1 MPLADPKPS
10 ARERPR
16 LVTLTTDIGWAY
28 AAQVKGVLLSRDLRF
43 RIVDLTHTV
52 VSHSILEG
60 AFLLRACA
68 LPFPSGS
75 VHLCIVDPGVGSER
89 QPIMVRCQDGS
100 LLVGPDNGVLMPLAR
115 ALGTAGVFR
124 IEPEGLPT
132 RRPVSPTFEG
142 RDLFAPT
149 AAELALGKA
158 PEDLGSPSQAVHFD
172 LPAPRWGR
180 GSSEVALLHVDPFGN
195 LVTNLPHQELLDR
208 IGPVGS
214 HVSVEAGARRL
225 RAKVVRT
232 YSDLEEGCLGAL
244 GSSFGLTE
252 LCLRGASAQGILDL
266 KVGARLR
273 LLPSDRDWKEG
284 A

>member
-1 MPLADPKPS
+1 MDDPKVS
-10 ARERPR
+10 ARGEPR
-16 LVTLTTDIGWAY
+16 VITLTTDIGWAY
-28 AAQVKGVLLSRDLRF
+28 AAQMKGVLLSRDPTLH
-43 RIVDLTHTV
+43 IVDLTHSV

-68 LPFPSGS
+68 RPFPPGS
-75 VHLCIVDPGVGSER
+75 VHVCVVDPGVGSER
-89 QPIMVRCQDGS
+89 QPLMVRCQEGS

-115 ALGTAGVFR
+115 ALGSPEVFR
-124 IEPEGLPT
+124 IERERLPT

-149 AAELALGKA
+149 AAELALGRT
-158 PEDLGSPSQAVHFD
+158 PQDLGSPTQAVHFD
-172 LPAPRWGR
+172 VPAPRWGR
-180 GSSEVALLHVDPFGN
+180 GSSEVAVLHVDPFGN
-195 LVTNLPHQELLDR
+195 LVTNLPHPELLDR
-208 IGPVGS
+208 IGPVGT
-214 HVSVEAGARRL
+214 HVAVEAGARRI

-252 LCLRGASAQGILDL
+252 LCLRGASAQGVLDL

-284 A
+284 S